1 MWVSF
6 LKTIGGVLAAVLLLT
21 GCSNDTTE
29 QDKGNSK
36 VKVVA
41 TTGMIGDLVENIGGK
56 QVEVTSLM
64 GPGVD
69 PHLYKATQ
77 GDVKTL
83 DSADMIFYNGVHLEG
98 KMTDIFEM
106 MSKNKPTI
114 AVTEDLKEEQLRKV
128 SAKEHDPH
136 VWFDVKLWM
145 VASEAVKKELIA
157 NDPDHEASYLENY
170 EAYVLQL
177 QELDKYVQEEINKI
191 PEDQRVLVTAHDAFG
206 YYGKSYGLEVRGLQ
220 GINTLSEYG
229 SKDVKDMR
237 NYLVK
242 NKIKAIFIESSVPRK
257 AIEAVIQGAEKQG
270 HKVKIGGELFSDA
283 MGERG
288 TEEGTYIG
296 MVRHNTDTIV
306 NALK

>member
-1 MWVSF
+1 MGF
-6 LKTIGGVLAAVLLLT
+6 LKSIGGVLAALLVLT
-21 GCSNDTTE
+21 GCGNDTAE
-29 QDKGNSK
+29 SDNGNGK
-36 VKVVA
+36 LDVVT

-56 QVEVTSLM
+56 HVEVTSLM

-83 DSADMIFYNGVHLEG
+83 DSADMIFYNGLHLEG

-106 MSKNKPTI
+106 MSKDKPTI
-114 AVTEDLKEEQLRKV
+114 AVTEDFKKNQLRKV
-128 SAKEHDPH
+128 GASEHDPH
-136 VWFDVKLWM
+136 VWFDVKLWI
-145 VASEAVKKELIA
+145 VAAEAVKKELIA
-157 NDPDHEASYLENY
+157 KDPDNEAEYRENY
-170 EAYVLQL
+170 EEYVVQL
-177 QELDKYVQEEINKI
+177 EELDKYVHEEIDKV

-206 YYGKSYGLEVRGLQ
+206 YYGQSYGLDVRGLQ

-229 SKDVKDMR
+229 SKDVTDMR
-237 NYLVK
+237 NYLVE

-257 AIEAVIQGAEKQG
+257 AIEAVIQGAGKQG
-270 HKVKIGGELFSDA
+270 HKVEIGGELFSDA

-306 NALK
+306 RALK

>member
-1 MWVSF
+1 MGF
-6 LKTIGGVLAAVLLLT
+6 LKSIGGVLAALLILT
-21 GCSNDTTE
+21 GCGNDAAE
-29 QDKGNSK
+29 RDKGNSK
-36 VKVVA
+36 LNVVA

-56 QVEVTSLM
+56 HVEVTSLM

-106 MSKNKPTI
+106 MSKDKPTV
-114 AVTEDLKEEQLRKV
+114 AVTEDFKEDQLRKV
-128 SAKEHDPH
+128 SATEHDPH
-136 VWFDVKLWM
+136 VWFDVKLWI
-145 VASEAVKKELIA
+145 VAAEAVKKELIA
-157 NDPDHEASYLENY
+157 TDPDHESSYRENY
-170 EAYVLQL
+170 EEYVLQL
-177 QELDKYVQEEINKI
+177 EELDKYVQEEINKI

-206 YYGKSYGLEVRGLQ
+206 YFGQSYGLDVRGLQ

-229 SKDVKDMR
+229 SKDVTDMR
-237 NYLVK
+237 NYLVE

-257 AIEAVIQGAEKQG
+257 AIEAVIQGAGKQG
-270 HKVKIGGELFSDA
+270 HKVEIGGELFSDA

-306 NALK
+306 RALK

>member
-1 MWVSF
+1 MGF
-6 LKTIGGVLAAVLLLT
+6 LKSIGGGLAALLILT
-21 GCSNDTTE
+21 GCGNDTAE
-29 QDKGNSK
+29 KDNDNGKLD
-36 VKVVA
+36 VVT

-56 QVEVTSLM
+56 HVEVTSLM

-83 DSADMIFYNGVHLEG
+83 DSAEMIFYNGVHLEG

-106 MSKNKPTI
+106 MSKDKPTI
-114 AVTEDLKEEQLRKV
+114 AVTEDFKENQLRKV
-128 SAKEHDPH
+128 SATEQDPH
-136 VWFDVKLWM
+136 VWFDVKLWI
-145 VASEAVKKELIA
+145 VAADTVKKELIA
-157 NDPDHEASYLENY
+157 NDPDHEAEFRENY
-170 EAYVLQL
+170 EEYVLQL
-177 QELDKYVQEEINKI
+177 EELDKYVQDEINKI

-206 YYGKSYGLEVRGLQ
+206 YYGKSYGLDVRGLQ

-229 SKDVKDMR
+229 SKDVTDMR
-237 NYLVK
+237 NYLVE

-257 AIEAVIQGAEKQG
+257 AIEAVIQGAGKQG
-270 HKVKIGGELFSDA
+270 HKVEIGGELFSDA
-283 MGERG
+283 MGEKG

-306 NALK
+306 RALK

>member
-1 MWVSF
+1 MGF
-6 LKTIGGVLAAVLLLT
+6 LKSIGGVLAALLILT
-21 GCSNDTTE
+21 GCGNDTVE
-29 QDKGNSK
+29 KDNGNGK
-36 VKVVA
+36 LDVVT

-56 QVEVTSLM
+56 HVEVTSLM

-77 GDVKTL
+77 GDVETL

-106 MSKNKPTI
+106 MSEDKPTI
-114 AVTEDLKEEQLRKV
+114 AVTEDFKENQLRKV
-128 SAKEHDPH
+128 SATEHDPH
-136 VWFDVKLWM
+136 VWFDVKLWI
-145 VASEAVKKELIA
+145 VAADTVKKELIA
-157 NDPDHEASYLENY
+157 NDPDHEAEFRENY
-170 EAYVLQL
+170 EEYVLQL
-177 QELDKYVQEEINKI
+177 EELDKYVQDEINKI

-206 YYGKSYGLEVRGLQ
+206 YYGKSYGLDVRGLQ

-229 SKDVKDMR
+229 SKDVTDMR
-237 NYLVK
+237 NYLVE

-257 AIEAVIQGAEKQG
+257 AIEAVIQGAGKQG
-270 HKVKIGGELFSDA
+270 HKVEIGGELFSDA
-283 MGERG
+283 MGEKG

-306 NALK
+306 HALK

>member
-1 MWVSF
+1 MGF
-6 LKTIGGVLAAVLLLT
+6 LKSIGGVLAALLVLT
-21 GCSNDTTE
+21 GCGNDTAE
-29 QDKGNSK
+29 SDNGNGK
-36 VKVVA
+36 LDVVT

-56 QVEVTSLM
+56 HVEVTSLM

-83 DSADMIFYNGVHLEG
+83 DSADMIFYNGLHLEG

-106 MSKNKPTI
+106 MSKDKPTI
-114 AVTEDLKEEQLRKV
+114 AVTEDFKENQLRKV
-128 SAKEHDPH
+128 GATEHDPH
-136 VWFDVKLWM
+136 VWFDVKLWI
-145 VASEAVKKELIA
+145 VAAEAVKKELIA
-157 NDPDHEASYLENY
+157 KDPVHEAEYRENY
-170 EAYVLQL
+170 EEYVLQL
-177 QELDKYVQEEINKI
+177 EELDKYVHEEINKV

-206 YYGKSYGLEVRGLQ
+206 YYGQSYGLDVRGLQ

-229 SKDVKDMR
+229 SKDVTDMR
-237 NYLVK
+237 NYLVE

-257 AIEAVIQGAEKQG
+257 AIEAVIQGAGKQG
-270 HKVKIGGELFSDA
+270 HKVEIGGELFSDA

-306 NALK
+306 RALK

>member
-1 MWVSF
+1 MGF
-6 LKTIGGVLAAVLLLT
+6 LKSIGGVLAALLVLT
-21 GCSNDTTE
+21 GCGNDTAE
-29 QDKGNSK
+29 SDNGNGK
-36 VKVVA
+36 LDVVT

-56 QVEVTSLM
+56 HVEVTSLM

-83 DSADMIFYNGVHLEG
+83 DSADMIFYNGLHLEG

-106 MSKNKPTI
+106 MSKDKPTI
-114 AVTEDLKEEQLRKV
+114 AVTEDFKENQLRKV
-128 SAKEHDPH
+128 GASEHDPH
-136 VWFDVKLWM
+136 VWFDVKLWI
-145 VASEAVKKELIA
+145 VAAEAVKKELIA
-157 NDPDHEASYLENY
+157 KDPDNEAEYRENY
-170 EAYVLQL
+170 EEYVVQL
-177 QELDKYVQEEINKI
+177 EELDKYVHEEIDKV

-206 YYGKSYGLEVRGLQ
+206 YYGQSYGLDVRGLQ

-229 SKDVKDMR
+229 SKDVTDMR
-237 NYLVK
+237 NYLVE

-257 AIEAVIQGAEKQG
+257 AIEAVIQGAGKQG
-270 HKVKIGGELFSDA
+270 HKVEIGGELFSDA

-306 NALK
+306 RALK

>member
-1 MWVSF
+1 MGF
-6 LKTIGGVLAAVLLLT
+6 LKSIGGVFAALLVLT
-21 GCSNDTTE
+21 GCGNDTAE
-29 QDKGNSK
+29 SDNGNGK
-36 VKVVA
+36 LDVVT

-56 QVEVTSLM
+56 HVEVTSLM

-83 DSADMIFYNGVHLEG
+83 DSADMIFYNGLHLEG

-106 MSKNKPTI
+106 MSKDKPTI
-114 AVTEDLKEEQLRKV
+114 AVTEDFKENQLRKV
-128 SAKEHDPH
+128 GATEHDPH
-136 VWFDVKLWM
+136 VWFDVKLWI
-145 VASEAVKKELIA
+145 VAAEAVKKELIA
-157 NDPDHEASYLENY
+157 KDPDHEAEYRENY
-170 EAYVLQL
+170 EEYVLQL
-177 QELDKYVQEEINKI
+177 EELDKYVHEEINKV

-206 YYGKSYGLEVRGLQ
+206 YYGQSYGLDVRGLQ

-229 SKDVKDMR
+229 SKDVTDMR
-237 NYLVK
+237 NYLVE
-242 NKIKAIFIESSVPRK
+242 NKIKAIFIESSVPKK
-257 AIEAVIQGAEKQG
+257 AIEAVIQGAGKQG
-270 HKVKIGGELFSDA
+270 HKVEIGGELFSDA

-306 NALK
+306 RALK

>member
-1 MWVSF
+1 MGF
-6 LKTIGGVLAAVLLLT
+6 LKSIGGVLAALLVLT
-21 GCSNDTTE
+21 GCGNDTAE
-29 QDKGNSK
+29 SDNGNGK
-36 VKVVA
+36 LDVVT

-56 QVEVTSLM
+56 HVEVTSLM

-83 DSADMIFYNGVHLEG
+83 DSADMIFYNGLHLEG

-106 MSKNKPTI
+106 MSKDKPTI
-114 AVTEDLKEEQLRKV
+114 AVTEDFKENQLRKV
-128 SAKEHDPH
+128 GASEHDPH
-136 VWFDVKLWM
+136 VWFDVKLWI
-145 VASEAVKKELIA
+145 VAAEAVKKELIA
-157 NDPDHEASYLENY
+157 KDPDNEAEYRENY
-170 EAYVLQL
+170 EEYVVQL
-177 QELDKYVQEEINKI
+177 EELDKYVHEEINKV

-206 YYGKSYGLEVRGLQ
+206 YYGESYGLDVRGLQ

-229 SKDVKDMR
+229 SKDVTDMR
-237 NYLVK
+237 NYLVE

-257 AIEAVIQGAEKQG
+257 AIEAVIQGAGKQG
-270 HKVKIGGELFSDA
+270 HKVEIGGELFSDA

-306 NALK
+306 RALK

>member
-1 MWVSF
+1 MGF
-6 LKTIGGVLAAVLLLT
+6 LKSIGGVLAALLVLT
-21 GCSNDTTE
+21 GCGNDTAE
-29 QDKGNSK
+29 SDNGNGK
-36 VKVVA
+36 LDVVT

-56 QVEVTSLM
+56 HVEVTSLM

-83 DSADMIFYNGVHLEG
+83 DSADMIFYNGLHLEG

-106 MSKNKPTI
+106 MSKDKPTI
-114 AVTEDLKEEQLRKV
+114 AVTEDFKENQLRKV
-128 SAKEHDPH
+128 GASDHDPH
-136 VWFDVKLWM
+136 VWFDVKLWI
-145 VASEAVKKELIA
+145 VAAEAVKKELIA
-157 NDPDHEASYLENY
+157 KDPDNEAEYRENY
-170 EAYVLQL
+170 EEYVVQL
-177 QELDKYVQEEINKI
+177 EELDKYVHEEIDKV

-206 YYGKSYGLEVRGLQ
+206 YYGQSYGLDVRGLQ

-229 SKDVKDMR
+229 SKDVTDMR
-237 NYLVK
+237 NYLVE

-257 AIEAVIQGAEKQG
+257 AIEAVIQGAGKQG
-270 HKVKIGGELFSDA
+270 HKVEIGGELFSDA

-306 NALK
+306 RALK

>member
-1 MWVSF
+1 MGF
-6 LKTIGGVLAAVLLLT
+6 LKSIGGVLAALLVLT
-21 GCSNDTTE
+21 GCGNDTAE
-29 QDKGNSK
+29 RDNGSGKLD
-36 VKVVA
+36 VVT
-41 TTGMIGDLVENIGGK
+41 TTGMIGDLVGNIGGK
-56 QVEVTSLM
+56 HVEVTSLM

-83 DSADMIFYNGVHLEG
+83 DSADMIFYNGLHLEG

-106 MSKNKPTI
+106 MSKDKPTI
-114 AVTEDLKEEQLRKV
+114 AVTEDFKENQLRKV
-128 SAKEHDPH
+128 GATEHDPH
-136 VWFDVKLWM
+136 VWFDVKLWI
-145 VASEAVKKELIA
+145 VAAEAVKKELIA
-157 NDPDHEASYLENY
+157 KDPDHEAEYRENY
-170 EAYVLQL
+170 EEYVLQL
-177 QELDKYVQEEINKI
+177 EELDKYVHEEINKV

-206 YYGKSYGLEVRGLQ
+206 YYGQSYGLDVRGLQ

-229 SKDVKDMR
+229 SKDVTDMR
-237 NYLVK
+237 NYLVE

-257 AIEAVIQGAEKQG
+257 AIEAVIQGAGKQG
-270 HKVKIGGELFSDA
+270 HKVEIGGELFSDA

-306 NALK
+306 RALK

>member
-1 MWVSF
+1 MGF
-6 LKTIGGVLAAVLLLT
+6 LKSIGGVLAALLVLT
-21 GCSNDTTE
+21 GCGNDTAE
-29 QDKGNSK
+29 RDNGKLN
-36 VKVVA
+36 VVT

-56 QVEVTSLM
+56 HVEVTSLM

-83 DSADMIFYNGVHLEG
+83 DSADMIFYNGLHLEG

-106 MSKNKPTI
+106 MSKDKPTI
-114 AVTEDLKEEQLRKV
+114 AVTEDFKENQLRKV
-128 SAKEHDPH
+128 GEKEHDPH
-136 VWFDVKLWM
+136 VWFDVKLWI
-145 VASEAVKKELIA
+145 VAAEAVNKELIA
-157 NDPDHEASYLENY
+157 KDPDHEAEYRENY
-170 EAYVLQL
+170 EEYVLQL
-177 QELDKYVQEEINKI
+177 EELDKYVHEEINKV
-191 PEDQRVLVTAHDAFG
+191 PEEQRVLVTAHDAFG
-206 YYGKSYGLEVRGLQ
+206 YYGQSYGLDVRGLQ

-229 SKDVKDMR
+229 SKDVTDMR
-237 NYLVK
+237 NYLVE

-257 AIEAVIQGAEKQG
+257 AIEAVIQGAGNQG
-270 HKVKIGGELFSDA
+270 HKVEIGGELFSDA

-306 NALK
+306 RALK

>member
-1 MWVSF
+1 MGF
-6 LKTIGGVLAAVLLLT
+6 LKSIGGVLAALLILT
-21 GCSNDTTE
+21 GCGNDAAE
-29 QDKGNSK
+29 RDKGNSK
-36 VKVVA
+36 LNVVA

-56 QVEVTSLM
+56 HVEVTSLM

-106 MSKNKPTI
+106 MSKDKPTI
-114 AVTEDLKEEQLRKV
+114 AVTEDFKEDQLRKV
-128 SAKEHDPH
+128 SATEHDPH
-136 VWFDVKLWM
+136 VWFDVKLWI
-145 VASEAVKKELIA
+145 VAAEAVKKELIA
-157 NDPDHEASYLENY
+157 TDPDHESSYRENY
-170 EAYVLQL
+170 EEYVLQL
-177 QELDKYVQEEINKI
+177 EELDKYVQEEINEI

-206 YYGKSYGLEVRGLQ
+206 YFGQSYGLDVRGLQ

-229 SKDVKDMR
+229 SKDVTDMR
-237 NYLVK
+237 NYLVE

-257 AIEAVIQGAEKQG
+257 AIEAVIQGAGKQG
-270 HKVKIGGELFSDA
+270 HKVEIGGELFSDA

-306 NALK
+306 RALK

>member
-1 MWVSF
+1 MGF
-6 LKTIGGVLAAVLLLT
+6 LKSIGGVLAALLVLT
-21 GCSNDTTE
+21 GCGNDTAE
-29 QDKGNSK
+29 SDNGNGK
-36 VKVVA
+36 LDVVT

-56 QVEVTSLM
+56 HVEVTSLM

-83 DSADMIFYNGVHLEG
+83 DSADMIFYNGLHLEG

-106 MSKNKPTI
+106 MSKDKPTI
-114 AVTEDLKEEQLRKV
+114 AVTEDFKENQLRK
-128 SAKEHDPH
+128 AGATEHDPH
-136 VWFDVKLWM
+136 VWFDVKLWI
-145 VASEAVKKELIA
+145 VAAESVKKELIA
-157 NDPDHEASYLENY
+157 KDPDHEAEYRENY
-170 EAYVLQL
+170 EEYVLQL
-177 QELDKYVQEEINKI
+177 EELDKYVHEEINKV

-206 YYGKSYGLEVRGLQ
+206 YFGQSYGLDVRGLQ

-229 SKDVKDMR
+229 SKDVTDMR
-237 NYLVK
+237 NYLVE

-257 AIEAVIQGAEKQG
+257 AIEAVIQGAGKQG
-270 HKVKIGGELFSDA
+270 HKVEIGGELFSDA

-306 NALK
+306 RALK

>member
-1 MWVSF
+1 MGF
-6 LKTIGGVLAAVLLLT
+6 LKSIGGVLAALLVLT
-21 GCSNDTTE
+21 GCGNDTAE
-29 QDKGNSK
+29 SDNGNGK
-36 VKVVA
+36 LDVVT

-56 QVEVTSLM
+56 HVEVTSLM

-83 DSADMIFYNGVHLEG
+83 DSADMIFYNGLHLEG

-106 MSKNKPTI
+106 MSKDKPTI
-114 AVTEDLKEEQLRKV
+114 AVTEDFKENQLRKV
-128 SAKEHDPH
+128 GATEHDPH
-136 VWFDVKLWM
+136 VWFDVKLWI
-145 VASEAVKKELIA
+145 VAAEAVKKELIA
-157 NDPDHEASYLENY
+157 EDPDHEAEYRENY
-170 EAYVLQL
+170 EEYVLQL
-177 QELDKYVQEEINKI
+177 EELDKYVHEEINKI

-206 YYGKSYGLEVRGLQ
+206 YYGQSYGLDVRGLQ

-229 SKDVKDMR
+229 SKDVTDMR
-237 NYLVK
+237 NYLVE

-257 AIEAVIQGAEKQG
+257 AIEAVIQGAGKQG
-270 HKVKIGGELFSDA
+270 HKVEIGGELFSDA

-306 NALK
+306 RALK

>member
-1 MWVSF
+1 MGF
-6 LKTIGGVLAAVLLLT
+6 LKSIGGVLAALLVLT
-21 GCSNDTTE
+21 GCGNDTAE
-29 QDKGNSK
+29 SDNGNGK
-36 VKVVA
+36 LDVVT

-56 QVEVTSLM
+56 HVEVTSLM

-83 DSADMIFYNGVHLEG
+83 DSADMIFYNGLHLEG

-106 MSKNKPTI
+106 MSKDKPTI
-114 AVTEDLKEEQLRKV
+114 AVTEDFKENQLRKV
-128 SAKEHDPH
+128 GATEHDPH
-136 VWFDVKLWM
+136 VWFDVKLWI
-145 VASEAVKKELIA
+145 VAAEAVKKELIA
-157 NDPDHEASYLENY
+157 KDPDHEAEYRENY
-170 EAYVLQL
+170 EEYILQL
-177 QELDKYVQEEINKI
+177 EELDKYVHEEINKV

-206 YYGKSYGLEVRGLQ
+206 YYGQSYGLDVRGLQ

-229 SKDVKDMR
+229 SKDVTDMR
-237 NYLVK
+237 NYLVE

-257 AIEAVIQGAEKQG
+257 AIEAVIQGAGKQG
-270 HKVKIGGELFSDA
+270 HKVEIGGELFSDA

-306 NALK
+306 RALK

>member
-1 MWVSF
+1 MGF
-6 LKTIGGVLAAVLLLT
+6 LKSIGGVLAALLVLT
-21 GCSNDTTE
+21 GCGNDTAE
-29 QDKGNSK
+29 SDNGNGK
-36 VKVVA
+36 LDVVT

-56 QVEVTSLM
+56 HVEVTSLM

-83 DSADMIFYNGVHLEG
+83 DSADMIFYNGLHLEG

-106 MSKNKPTI
+106 MSKDKPTI
-114 AVTEDLKEEQLRKV
+114 AVTEDFKENQLRKV
-128 SAKEHDPH
+128 GATEHDPH
-136 VWFDVKLWM
+136 VWFDVKLWI
-145 VASEAVKKELIA
+145 VAAEAVKKELIA
-157 NDPDHEASYLENY
+157 KDPDHEAEYRENY
-170 EAYVLQL
+170 EEYVLQL
-177 QELDKYVQEEINKI
+177 EELDKYVHEEINKV

-206 YYGKSYGLEVRGLQ
+206 YFGQSYGLDVRGLQ

-229 SKDVKDMR
+229 SKDVTDMR
-237 NYLVK
+237 NYLVE

-257 AIEAVIQGAEKQG
+257 AIEAVIQGAGKQG
-270 HKVKIGGELFSDA
+270 HKVEIGGELFSDA

-306 NALK
+306 RALK

>member
-1 MWVSF
+1 MGF
-6 LKTIGGVLAAVLLLT
+6 LKSIGGVLAALLVLT
-21 GCSNDTTE
+21 GCGNDTAE
-29 QDKGNSK
+29 SGNGNGK
-36 VKVVA
+36 LDVVT

-56 QVEVTSLM
+56 HVEVTSLM

-83 DSADMIFYNGVHLEG
+83 DSADMIFYNGLHLEG

-106 MSKNKPTI
+106 MSKDKPTI
-114 AVTEDLKEEQLRKV
+114 AVTEDFKENQLRKV
-128 SAKEHDPH
+128 GATEHDPH
-136 VWFDVKLWM
+136 VWFDVKLWI
-145 VASEAVKKELIA
+145 VAAEAVKKELIA
-157 NDPDHEASYLENY
+157 KDPDHEAEYRENY
-170 EAYVLQL
+170 EEYVLQL
-177 QELDKYVQEEINKI
+177 EELDKYVHEEINKV

-206 YYGKSYGLEVRGLQ
+206 YYGQSYGLDVRGLQ

-229 SKDVKDMR
+229 SKDVTDMR
-237 NYLVK
+237 NYLVE

-257 AIEAVIQGAEKQG
+257 AIEAVIQGAGKQG
-270 HKVKIGGELFSDA
+270 HKVEIGGELFSDA

-306 NALK
+306 RALK

>member
-1 MWVSF
+1 MGF
-6 LKTIGGVLAAVLLLT
+6 LKSIGGVLAALLVLT
-21 GCSNDTTE
+21 GCGNDTAE
-29 QDKGNSK
+29 SDNGNGK
-36 VKVVA
+36 LDVVT

-56 QVEVTSLM
+56 HVEVTSLM

-83 DSADMIFYNGVHLEG
+83 DSADMIFYNGLHLEG

-106 MSKNKPTI
+106 MSKDKPTI
-114 AVTEDLKEEQLRKV
+114 AVTEDFKENQLRKV
-128 SAKEHDPH
+128 GASEHDPH
-136 VWFDVKLWM
+136 VWFDVKLWI
-145 VASEAVKKELIA
+145 VAAEAVKKELIA
-157 NDPDHEASYLENY
+157 KDPDNEAEYRENY
-170 EAYVLQL
+170 EEYVLQL
-177 QELDKYVQEEINKI
+177 EELDKYVHEEINKV

-206 YYGKSYGLEVRGLQ
+206 YYGQSYGLDVRGLQ

-229 SKDVKDMR
+229 SKDVTDMR
-237 NYLVK
+237 NYLVE

-257 AIEAVIQGAEKQG
+257 AIEAVIQGAGKQG
-270 HKVKIGGELFSDA
+270 HKVEIGGELFSDA

-306 NALK
+306 RALK

>member
-1 MWVSF
+1 MGF
-6 LKTIGGVLAAVLLLT
+6 LKSIGGVLAALLVLT
-21 GCSNDTTE
+21 GCGNDTAE
-29 QDKGNSK
+29 SDNGNGK
-36 VKVVA
+36 LDVVT

-56 QVEVTSLM
+56 HVEVTSLM

-83 DSADMIFYNGVHLEG
+83 DSADMIFYNGLHLEG

-106 MSKNKPTI
+106 MSKDKPTI
-114 AVTEDLKEEQLRKV
+114 AVTEDFKENQLRKV
-128 SAKEHDPH
+128 GATEHDPH
-136 VWFDVKLWM
+136 VWFDVKLWI
-145 VASEAVKKELIA
+145 VAAEAVKKELIA
-157 NDPDHEASYLENY
+157 KDPDNEAEYRENY
-170 EAYVLQL
+170 EEYVLQL
-177 QELDKYVQEEINKI
+177 EELDKYVHEEINKV

-206 YYGKSYGLEVRGLQ
+206 YYGQSYGLDVRGLQ

-229 SKDVKDMR
+229 SKDVTDMR
-237 NYLVK
+237 NYLVE

-257 AIEAVIQGAEKQG
+257 AIEAVIQGAGKQG
-270 HKVKIGGELFSDA
+270 HKVEIGGELFSDA

-306 NALK
+306 RALK

>member
-1 MWVSF
+1 MGF
-6 LKTIGGVLAAVLLLT
+6 LKSIGGVLAALLVLT
-21 GCSNDTTE
+21 GCGNDTSE
-29 QDKGNSK
+29 SDNGNGK
-36 VKVVA
+36 LDVVT

-56 QVEVTSLM
+56 HVEVTSLM

-83 DSADMIFYNGVHLEG
+83 DSADMIFYNGLHLEG

-106 MSKNKPTI
+106 MSKDKPTI
-114 AVTEDLKEEQLRKV
+114 AVTEDFKENQLRK
-128 SAKEHDPH
+128 AGATEHDPH
-136 VWFDVKLWM
+136 VWFDVKLWI
-145 VASEAVKKELIA
+145 VAAEAVKKELIA
-157 NDPDHEASYLENY
+157 KDPDHEAEYRENY
-170 EAYVLQL
+170 EEYVLQL
-177 QELDKYVQEEINKI
+177 EELDKYVHEEINKV

-206 YYGKSYGLEVRGLQ
+206 YFGQSYGLDVRGLQ

-229 SKDVKDMR
+229 SKDVTDMR
-237 NYLVK
+237 NYLVE

-257 AIEAVIQGAEKQG
+257 AIEAVIQGAGKQG
-270 HKVKIGGELFSDA
+270 HKVEIGGELFSDA

-306 NALK
+306 RALK

>member
-1 MWVSF
+1 MGF
-6 LKTIGGVLAAVLLLT
+6 LKSIGGVLAALLILT
-21 GCSNDTTE
+21 GCGNDTAE
-29 QDKGNSK
+29 KDNGNGK
-36 VKVVA
+36 LDVVT

-56 QVEVTSLM
+56 HVEVTSLM

-83 DSADMIFYNGVHLEG
+83 DSAEMIFYNGVHLEG

-106 MSKNKPTI
+106 MSKDKPTI
-114 AVTEDLKEEQLRKV
+114 AVTGDFKENQLHKV
-128 SAKEHDPH
+128 SATEHDPH
-136 VWFDVKLWM
+136 VWFDVKLWI
-145 VASEAVKKELIA
+145 VAADTVKNELIA
-157 NDPDHEASYLENY
+157 NDPDHEAEFRENY
-170 EAYVLQL
+170 EEYVLQL
-177 QELDKYVQEEINKI
+177 EELDKYVQDEINKI

-206 YYGKSYGLEVRGLQ
+206 YYGQSYGLEVRGLQ

-229 SKDVKDMR
+229 SKDVTDMR
-237 NYLVK
+237 NYLVE

-257 AIEAVIQGAEKQG
+257 AIEAVIQGAGKQG
-270 HKVKIGGELFSDA
+270 HKVEIGGELFSDA
-283 MGERG
+283 MGEKG

-306 NALK
+306 HALK

>member
-1 MWVSF
+1 
-6 LKTIGGVLAAVLLLT
+6 
-21 GCSNDTTE
+21 
-29 QDKGNSK
+29 
-36 VKVVA
+36 
-41 TTGMIGDLVENIGGK
+41 LVENIGGK
-56 QVEVTSLM
+56 HVEVTSLM

-83 DSADMIFYNGVHLEG
+83 DSADMIFYNGLHLEG

-106 MSKNKPTI
+106 MSKDKPTI
-114 AVTEDLKEEQLRKV
+114 AVTEDFKENQLRKV
-128 SAKEHDPH
+128 GATEHDPH
-136 VWFDVKLWM
+136 VWFDVKLWI
-145 VASEAVKKELIA
+145 VAAEAVKKELIA
-157 NDPDHEASYLENY
+157 KDPDHEAEYRENY
-170 EAYVLQL
+170 EEYVLQL
-177 QELDKYVQEEINKI
+177 EELDKYVHEEINKV

-206 YYGKSYGLEVRGLQ
+206 YYGQSYGLDVRGLQ

-229 SKDVKDMR
+229 SKDVTDMR
-237 NYLVK
+237 NYLVE

-257 AIEAVIQGAEKQG
+257 AIEAVIQGAGKQG
-270 HKVKIGGELFSDA
+270 HKVEIGGELFSDA

-306 NALK
+306 RALK

>member
-1 MWVSF
+1 MGF
-6 LKTIGGVLAAVLLLT
+6 LKSIGSVIAALLILA
-21 GCSNDTTE
+21 GCGNDTVGS
-29 QDKGNSK
+29 DKGNGK
-36 VKVVA
+36 LNIIA

-56 QVEVTSLM
+56 HVEVTSLM

-106 MSKNKPTI
+106 MSKDKPTI
-114 AVTEDLKEEQLRKV
+114 AVTEGFKENQLRKV
-128 SAKEHDPH
+128 SASEHDPH
-136 VWFDVKLWM
+136 VWFDVKLWI
-145 VASEAVKKELIA
+145 VAAEAVEKELIA
-157 NDPDHEASYLENY
+157 NDPDHETEFRENY
-170 EAYVLQL
+170 EEYVLQL
-177 QELDKYVQEEINKI
+177 EELDKYVQDEINKI
-191 PEDQRVLVTAHDAFG
+191 PKDQRVLVTAHDAFG
-206 YYGKSYGLEVRGLQ
+206 YYGRSYGLDVRGLQ

-229 SKDVKDMR
+229 SKDVTDMR

-257 AIEAVIQGAEKQG
+257 AIEAVIQGAGKQG
-270 HKVKIGGELFSDA
+270 HKVEIGGELFSDA
-283 MGERG
+283 MGEKG

-306 NALK
+306 RALK

>member
-1 MWVSF
+1 MGL
-6 LKTIGGVLAAVLLLT
+6 LKSIGGVLAALLVLT
-21 GCSNDTTE
+21 GCGNDTAE
-29 QDKGNSK
+29 RDNGSGKLD
-36 VKVVA
+36 VVT

-56 QVEVTSLM
+56 HVEVTSLM

-83 DSADMIFYNGVHLEG
+83 DSADMIFYNGLHLEG

-106 MSKNKPTI
+106 MSKDKPTI
-114 AVTEDLKEEQLRKV
+114 AVTEDFKENQLRKV
-128 SAKEHDPH
+128 GATEHDPH
-136 VWFDVKLWM
+136 VWFDVKLWI
-145 VASEAVKKELIA
+145 VAAEAVKKELIA
-157 NDPDHEASYLENY
+157 KDPDHEAEYRENY
-170 EAYVLQL
+170 EEYVLQL
-177 QELDKYVQEEINKI
+177 EELDKYVHEEINKV

-206 YYGKSYGLEVRGLQ
+206 YYGQSYGLDVRGLQ

-229 SKDVKDMR
+229 SKDVTDMR
-237 NYLVK
+237 NYLVE

-257 AIEAVIQGAEKQG
+257 AIEAVIQGAGKQG
-270 HKVKIGGELFSDA
+270 HKVEIGGELFSDA

-306 NALK
+306 RTLK

>member
-1 MWVSF
+1 MGF
-6 LKTIGGVLAAVLLLT
+6 LKSIGGVLAALLVLT
-21 GCSNDTTE
+21 GCGNDTAE
-29 QDKGNSK
+29 SDNGNGK
-36 VKVVA
+36 LDVVT

-56 QVEVTSLM
+56 HVEVTSLM

-83 DSADMIFYNGVHLEG
+83 DSADMIFYNGLHLEG

-106 MSKNKPTI
+106 MSKDKPTI
-114 AVTEDLKEEQLRKV
+114 AVTEDFKENQLRKV
-128 SAKEHDPH
+128 GASEHDPH
-136 VWFDVKLWM
+136 VWFDVKLWI
-145 VASEAVKKELIA
+145 VAAEAVKKELIA
-157 NDPDHEASYLENY
+157 KDPDHEAEYRENY
-170 EAYVLQL
+170 EEYVVQL
-177 QELDKYVQEEINKI
+177 EELDKYVHEEIDKV

-206 YYGKSYGLEVRGLQ
+206 YYGQSYGLDVRGLQ

-229 SKDVKDMR
+229 SKDVTDMR
-237 NYLVK
+237 NYLVE

-257 AIEAVIQGAEKQG
+257 AIEAVIQGAGKQG
-270 HKVKIGGELFSDA
+270 HKVEIGGELFSDA

-306 NALK
+306 RALK

>member
-1 MWVSF
+1 MGF
-6 LKTIGGVLAAVLLLT
+6 LKTIGGVLAAVIILA
-21 GCSNDTTE
+21 GCGNDTTE

-36 VKVVA
+36 LNVVA

-56 QVEVTSLM
+56 HVEVTSLM

-106 MSKNKPTI
+106 MGKDKPTI
-114 AVTEDLKEEQLRKV
+114 AVTEDFKEEQLRKV
-128 SAKEHDPH
+128 SATEHDPH

-145 VASEAVKKELIA
+145 VAAEAVKKELIA

-177 QELDKYVQEEINKI
+177 KELDKYVQGEINKI

-229 SKDVKDMR
+229 SKDVTDMR

-283 MGERG
+283 MGEKG

>member
-1 MWVSF
+1 MGF
-6 LKTIGGVLAAVLLLT
+6 LKSIGGVLAALLILT
-21 GCSNDTTE
+21 GCGNDAAE
-29 QDKGNSK
+29 RDKGSSK
-36 VKVVA
+36 LNVVA

-56 QVEVTSLM
+56 HVEVTSLM

-106 MSKNKPTI
+106 MSKDKPTI
-114 AVTEDLKEEQLRKV
+114 AVTEDFKEDQLRKV

-136 VWFDVKLWM
+136 VWFDVKLWI
-145 VASEAVKKELIA
+145 VAAEAVKKELIA
-157 NDPDHEASYLENY
+157 TDPDHESSYRENY
-170 EAYVLQL
+170 EEYVLQL
-177 QELDKYVQEEINKI
+177 EELDKYVQEEINEI

-206 YYGKSYGLEVRGLQ
+206 YFGQSYGLDVRGLQ

-229 SKDVKDMR
+229 SKDVTDMR
-237 NYLVK
+237 NYLVE

-257 AIEAVIQGAEKQG
+257 AIEAVIQGAGKQG
-270 HKVKIGGELFSDA
+270 HKVEIGGELFSDA

-306 NALK
+306 RALK

>member
-1 MWVSF
+1 MGF
-6 LKTIGGVLAAVLLLT
+6 LKSIGGVLAALLVLT
-21 GCSNDTTE
+21 GCGNDTAE
-29 QDKGNSK
+29 SDNGNGK
-36 VKVVA
+36 LDIVT

-56 QVEVTSLM
+56 HVEVTSLM

-83 DSADMIFYNGVHLEG
+83 DSADMIFYNGLHLEG

-106 MSKNKPTI
+106 MSKDKPTI
-114 AVTEDLKEEQLRKV
+114 AVTEDFKENQLRKV
-128 SAKEHDPH
+128 GEKEHDPH
-136 VWFDVKLWM
+136 VWFDVKLWI
-145 VASEAVKKELIA
+145 VAAEAVKKELIA
-157 NDPDHEASYLENY
+157 KDPDHEAEYRENY
-170 EAYVLQL
+170 EEYVLQL
-177 QELDKYVQEEINKI
+177 EELDKYVHEEINKV

-206 YYGKSYGLEVRGLQ
+206 YYGESYGLDVRGLQ

-229 SKDVKDMR
+229 SKDVTDMR
-237 NYLVK
+237 NYLVE
-242 NKIKAIFIESSVPRK
+242 NEIKAIFIESSVPRK
-257 AIEAVIQGAEKQG
+257 AIEAVIQGAGKQG
-270 HKVKIGGELFSDA
+270 HKVEIGGELFSDA

-306 NALK
+306 RALK

>member
-1 MWVSF
+1 MGF
-6 LKTIGGVLAAVLLLT
+6 LKSIGGVLAALLVLT
-21 GCSNDTTE
+21 GCGNDTAE
-29 QDKGNSK
+29 SDNGNGK
-36 VKVVA
+36 LDVVT

-56 QVEVTSLM
+56 HVEVSSLM

-83 DSADMIFYNGVHLEG
+83 DSADMIFYNGLHLEG

-106 MSKNKPTI
+106 MSKDKPTI
-114 AVTEDLKEEQLRKV
+114 AVTEDFKENQLRKV
-128 SAKEHDPH
+128 GATEHDPH
-136 VWFDVKLWM
+136 VWFDVKLWI
-145 VASEAVKKELIA
+145 VAAEAVKKELIA
-157 NDPDHEASYLENY
+157 KDPDHEAGYRENY
-170 EAYVLQL
+170 EEYVLQL
-177 QELDKYVQEEINKI
+177 EELDKYVHEEINKV

-206 YYGKSYGLEVRGLQ
+206 YYGQSYGLDVRGLQ

-229 SKDVKDMR
+229 SKDVTDMR
-237 NYLVK
+237 NYLVE

-257 AIEAVIQGAEKQG
+257 AIEAVIQGAGKQG
-270 HKVKIGGELFSDA
+270 HKVEIGGELFSDA

-306 NALK
+306 RALK

>member
-1 MWVSF
+1 MGF
-6 LKTIGGVLAAVLLLT
+6 LKSIGGVIAVLLVLT
-21 GCSNDTTE
+21 GCGNDTAE
-29 QDKGNSK
+29 SDNGNGK
-36 VKVVA
+36 LDVVT

-56 QVEVTSLM
+56 HVEVTSLM

-83 DSADMIFYNGVHLEG
+83 DSADMIFYNGLHLEG

-106 MSKNKPTI
+106 MSKDKPTI
-114 AVTEDLKEEQLRKV
+114 AVTEDFKENQLRKV
-128 SAKEHDPH
+128 GATEHDPH
-136 VWFDVKLWM
+136 VWFDVKLWI
-145 VASEAVKKELIA
+145 VAAEAVKKELIA
-157 NDPDHEASYLENY
+157 KDPDHEAEYRENY
-170 EAYVLQL
+170 EEYVLQL
-177 QELDKYVQEEINKI
+177 EELDKYVHEEINKV

-206 YYGKSYGLEVRGLQ
+206 YYGQSYGLDVRGLQ

-229 SKDVKDMR
+229 SKDVTDMR
-237 NYLVK
+237 NYLVE

-257 AIEAVIQGAEKQG
+257 AIEAVIQGAGKQG
-270 HKVKIGGELFSDA
+270 HKVEIGGELFSDA

-306 NALK
+306 RALK

>member
-1 MWVSF
+1 MGF
-6 LKTIGGVLAAVLLLT
+6 LKPMGILLAAVLILT
-21 GCSNDTTE
+21 GCGNESSERN
-29 QDKGNSK
+29 QDNGELN
-36 VKVVA
+36 VVA
-41 TTGMIGDLVENIGGK
+41 TTGMIGDLVENIGGEH
-56 QVEVTSLM
+56 VEVTSLM

-106 MSKNKPTI
+106 MSKEKPTI
-114 AVTEDLKEEQLRKV
+114 AVTQDFKEGQLHKV
-128 SAKEHDPH
+128 SASEHDPH

-145 VASEAVKKELIA
+145 VAAETVKEELIA
-157 NDPDHEASYLENY
+157 NDSDHEASYLENY

-177 QELDKYVQEEINKI
+177 KELDQYVHEEINKI
-191 PEDQRVLVTAHDAFG
+191 PENQRVLVTAHDAFG
-206 YYGKSYGLEVRGLQ
+206 YYGKSYGLDVKGLQ

-229 SKDVKDMR
+229 SKDVTDMR

-242 NKIKAIFIESSVPRK
+242 NEINAIFMESSVPKK
-257 AIEAVIQGAEKQG
+257 AIEAVIQGAKKQG
-270 HKVKIGGELFSDA
+270 HTVKVGGELFSDA

-306 NALK
+306 KALK

>member
-1 MWVSF
+1 MGF
-6 LKTIGGVLAAVLLLT
+6 LKSIGGVLAALLVLT
-21 GCSNDTTE
+21 GCGNGTAENDN
-29 QDKGNSK
+29 GNGK
-36 VKVVA
+36 LEVVT

-56 QVEVTSLM
+56 HVEVTSLM

-83 DSADMIFYNGVHLEG
+83 DSADMIFYNGLHLEG

-106 MSKNKPTI
+106 MSKDKPTI
-114 AVTEDLKEEQLRKV
+114 AVTEDFKENQLRKV
-128 SAKEHDPH
+128 GATEHDPH
-136 VWFDVKLWM
+136 VWFDVKLWI
-145 VASEAVKKELIA
+145 VAAEAVKKELIA
-157 NDPDHEASYLENY
+157 KDPDHEAEYRENY
-170 EAYVLQL
+170 EEYVLQL
-177 QELDKYVQEEINKI
+177 EELDKYVHEEINKV

-206 YYGKSYGLEVRGLQ
+206 YYGQSYGLDVRGLQ

-229 SKDVKDMR
+229 SKDVTDMR
-237 NYLVK
+237 NYLVE

-257 AIEAVIQGAEKQG
+257 AIEAVIQGAGKQG
-270 HKVKIGGELFSDA
+270 HKVEIGGELFSDA

-306 NALK
+306 RALK